1 MEPFENSITWKAWPC
16 RLEFLVRIL
25 VECVQALLPWVRAI
39 VIVHEYNF
47 NHIIVLEDAW
57 VGMDAVYQRIGD
69 VL

>member
-1 MEPFENSITWKAWPC
+1 
-16 RLEFLVRIL
+16 VRIL